1 MLLTF
6 ESWAHVLTRSA
17 DILEKVGK
25 DGGCWGEGEQGR
37 EDEKVVTRVTSNGK
51 ERARGGARAGQTFE
65 TCEAHAHTHTHT
77 TQALMHSKILL
88 KH

>member
-1 MLLTF
+1 MLL
-6 ESWAHVLTRSA
+6 
-17 DILEKVGK
+17 
-25 DGGCWGEGEQGR
+25 GEQWR
-37 EDEKVVTRVTSNGK
+37 EDEKVVTSNGK

-88 KH
+88 KQ